1 MLAPDG
7 AGVDAVPGA
16 DLAGRNLTMAYL
28 IEDDLTGA
36 NLGQANFLNADFFG
50 TTLADA
56 EFTGTEV
63 RGAILGIIMFR
74 ESPPGRFADTFI
86 FPGIIRIGT
95 GITIDQLYSTA
106 SYQTLDL
113 SRINLELN
121 NLAGVNFAGQ
131 KLANA
136 VFTSATLI
144 NANFSQANLT
154 NTNFGVAQLT
164 GADLTGADMRG
175 ASFYAA
181 ALRDAD
187 FTDADVRGADF
198 HIGGGCGEWSCAPT
212 GTGITLAQ
220 LYSTASYQD
229 RGLSGAS
236 FTGNEF
242 TGGNFATQNLTD
254 ASFAAVTL
262 TDANFT
268 GADVR
273 GADFTPIMYCYK
285 GCRSGTGIT
294 LSQLYSTASY
304 HNFDLRRIGLSYH
317 DLVGGI
323 FAGQNLADANFSYV
337 TLNGENFSRADARG
351 AIFYPDL
358 NSTNAVTTNFIRP
371 DGHINGLDLGINGLL
386 LVRDYDGDAATILI
400 TVDQHLTIGAGGTLR
415 MVFEADAWDS
425 TISFAPDIPVTLGGT
440 LELTFATD
448 VNLASQVG
456 RTFAPLRLDRR
467 QSHRRLRRLQPVRLG
482 SVQPLHHRRS
492 DAHSRA

>member
-1 MLAPDG
+1 MRISAKQTSSTRILA
-7 AGVDAVPGA
+7 A
-16 DLAGRNLTMAYL
+16 
-28 IEDDLTGA
+28 
-36 NLGQANFLNADFFG
+36 
-50 TTLADA
+50 TLADA

-164 GADLTGADMRG
+164 GEIDLTAADMRG

-285 GCRSGTGIT
+285 VCRSGTGIT

-337 TLNGENFSRADARG
+337 TLNGTDFSRADARG

-400 TVDQHLTIGAGGTLR
+400 TVDQHLTIGRRHA
-415 MVFEADAWDS
+415 ADGVRGRRLGFDD
-425 TISFAPDIPVTLGGT
+425 FLAPDIPVTLGGT

-448 VNLASQVG
+448 TNLATQVG
-456 RTFAPLRLDRR
+456 RTLHLFDWTGVNPTGAFAISSPYAWDLVPT
-467 QSHRRLRRLQPVRLG
+467 STSP
-482 SVQPLHHRRS
+482 
-492 DAHSRA
+492 AK